1 MGLKAIE
8 TLYRA
13 DARRISRFLQEA
25 DIFAGMSKRNLDR
38 IASMCEELRF
48 APGKRLGGQHE
59 AGSRL
64 CIVQSGAIAV
74 SMGAE
79 V

>member
-1 MGLKAIE
+1 MNMSMRLKGRE
-8 TLYRA
+8 TLY
-13 DARRISRFLQEA
+13 
-25 DIFAGMSKRNLDR
+25 DR
-38 IASMCEELRF
+38 IASLCEELRF

-64 CIVQSGAIAV
+64 YIVQSSAITIRV
-74 SMGAE
+74 SMGAK